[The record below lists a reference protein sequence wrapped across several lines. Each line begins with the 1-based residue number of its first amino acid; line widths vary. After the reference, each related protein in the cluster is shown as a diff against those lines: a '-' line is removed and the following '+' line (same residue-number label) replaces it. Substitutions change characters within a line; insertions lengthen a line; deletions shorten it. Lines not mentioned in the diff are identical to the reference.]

1 MYRKLSLI
9 FLLFSIGFVAKAQLS
24 YDLVQFG
31 ADYEKYIET
40 LGDKSTQ
47 EAMGDFLGF
56 YNTGRLTNP
65 QKMTVIKLSNQMVN
79 LNMGAP
85 TFNDYLRSMN
95 GLIENNQVSKF
106 DNWHKALN
114 LSLTQSKDE
123 FRDFLKVSRNIFA
136 DHIIFQQGIMK
147 WVSSNIDINL
157 QTKGEAAFIVKNTD
171 LVCYTPGDTLEIFK
185 TSGTFYPARNK
196 WVGTGGKLDWTR
208 VGMDSAKMYAELV
221 KYTIDFTSGFV
232 TADTALFYYP
242 LLFDKPIAGKV
253 IDRPMTLSMGDRS
266 TYPQFNSFRAVL
278 KDFPFGRAKFTGGF
292 GMKGKTI
299 IGTSVDSVKAQMVF
313 SYKDR
318 PVLKARAKELIV
330 RGDKVHT
337 QKSELI
343 IYVDKDSIYH
353 PQIEFTY
360 RLKDHFV
367 SVYRSDQGISQAP
380 FFDTYHNI
388 EFYCDEL
395 RWPLDNPKI
404 DIDMINDNQPAKFE
418 SNNYFRDI
426 RYEKVQGLLDYNPLV
441 RVKQYTEKLKIT
453 GFYIEDY
460 AKFFKSNKSDI
471 KIQMIEL
478 NDKGF
483 ISYDSEKEYVK
494 VRRKLQDYVNAH
506 AGKTDFD
513 AIAFFSVIKR
523 YPNAALSLINND
535 LQVQGVP
542 KFYFSD
548 SQNVYIIPKDQVITM
563 KKNRDMDFSGK
574 LHAGKVEFFGNG
586 FAFDYNRFQI
596 RLSNIDSM
604 KFFYKDEKTGTDLP
618 VKSALQNIYGT
629 LSIDH
634 PFNKSSRKKF
644 PGYPIFKSET
654 GANIYYDKA
663 TTYNGIYHR
672 NRFSFKLD
680 PFTLDSLNELNF
692 ETIKLEGTLLAG
704 GIIPDM
710 RADLN
715 LQEDKSLGFKIPE
728 ATYPM
733 YAGKGTGIMALY
745 LSDSGFFG
753 NGKIDYL
760 TSTSSSHKFELFLDS
775 MNAHCES
782 FDNKRNNLFPTVD
795 AVNTYERWMPYGDSL
810 LVSDKDL
817 DMQVSDKRS
826 AFNGTLLLSPG
837 AMTGNGYSDIEQ
849 ARLTAALL
857 YFKPD
862 NILTDSG
869 FFQLKSYVDS
879 TKFAFK
885 SGSVKANINLT
896 ARKGDFVSNTEGVNT
911 EFSFN
916 EYVGSFE
923 EFVWLMD
930 DQKIDFKSVGQAEE
944 PVSYL
949 LSVRTSQEGLTFK
962 TGLTTLDLKDYSL
975 YAKKVPYIAV
985 GDAQIFPDSQKV
997 VIREGANMDEIYR
1010 ANIIADT
1017 VTKYHKIEQAT
1028 LRIEGKFALRGT
1040 GTYEYMDQ
1048 KKNKQK
1054 FFLNEISIDPGHRL
1068 LAKTDIPD
1076 SIKFNAG
1083 TNIQFQGRVLLRSI
1097 ERNLEYDGFFLPK
1110 HTLAYPRTDWFRNKA
1125 IINPDSVFIDL
1136 QPTLTNQNKQVLTN
1150 GFYISNDSAHAYA
1163 AFFTRKRN
1171 GSDPELMKV
1180 EGVLYYDEKEK
1191 EFRMGPTDKLFKD
1204 GLKGNML
1211 KVNEGKKTT
1220 TGEGRFK
1227 FGYETGLF
1235 QFTTA
1240 GTAVFDVSDTSFRM
1254 HLAGL
1259 LNFPIPTIA
1268 LKLMFD
1274 SLYNQSDNAETPAF
1288 KADFMKK
1295 AVAELVD
1302 DKAVAKATEEIEEN
1316 SVQTTLELQKTMFIS
1331 ELNLKWNPTSRSL
1344 ISVGNI
1350 GINSFDKNRLERS
1363 VKGRLEMTKRRSG
1376 DDFVLYIQSAQNGS
1390 WYFFKYQ
1397 RNMLYIVGSDPLF
1410 NTYIKDNIDKLSKD
1424 EFKLRQANIAD
1435 RNRYVK
1441 AMKKTQ

>member
-1 MYRKLSLI
+1 MFKKFSLI
-9 FLLFSIGFVAKAQLS
+9 VLLFVTAFAAKAQLS
-24 YDLVQFG
+24 YDLVQFSN
-31 ADYEKYIET
+31 DFEKYIES
-40 LGDKSTQ
+40 LGDKPTQ

-65 QKMTVIKLSNQMVN
+65 QKMSVIKLSNQMLN
-79 LNMGAP
+79 LHMGAP
-85 TFNDYLRSMN
+85 TFNDYLRAMN
-95 GLIENNQVSKF
+95 GLIENNQVAKF

-123 FRDFLKVSRNIFA
+123 FKSFLRISRNIFA
-136 DHIIFQQGIMK
+136 DHIIAEQGVMK
-147 WVSSNIDINL
+147 WVSTNADINL

-171 LVCYTPGDTLEIFK
+171 LICYTVGDTLEIYK
-185 TSGTFYPARNK
+185 TSGVYYPNQHK
-196 WVGTGGKLDWTR
+196 WIGTGGRLDWTR

-232 TADTALFYYP
+232 TADTALFNYP
-242 LLFDKPIAGKV
+242 LLFEKPLAGKV
-253 IDRPMTLSMGDRS
+253 IDRAMTQSMGDRS
-266 TYPQFNSFRAVL
+266 VYPQFNSFLAVL
-278 KDFPFGRAKFTGGF
+278 KDYPFGRAKFTGGF

-313 SYKDR
+313 SFKDK
-318 PVLKARAKELIV
+318 PALKVKAKEIIV
-330 RGDKVHT
+330 RGDRVHT
-337 QKSELI
+337 QKAEAI
-343 IYVDKDSIYH
+343 ITVDKDSIYH

-367 SVYRSDQGISQAP
+367 SLYRSDQGISQAP

-388 EFYCDEL
+388 EFYCDEI
-395 RWPLDNPKI
+395 RWSLDNPKI

-418 SNNYFRDI
+418 SNNYFRDV
-426 RYEKVQGLLDYNPLV
+426 RYEKVQGMLDYNPLV

-453 GFYIEDY
+453 GFYITDY
-460 AKFFKSNKSDI
+460 ANFFRSNKSDI

-483 ISYDSEKEYVK
+483 VSYDSEKEYVK

-513 AIAFFSVIKR
+513 AIAFFSIIKR
-523 YPNAALSLINND
+523 YPNASLSLINND
-535 LQVQGVP
+535 LVVQGVP

-548 SQNVYIIPKDQVITM
+548 SQNVYIIPKDQQITI
-563 KKNRDMDFSGK
+563 KKNRNMDFSGK

-586 FAFDYNRFQI
+586 FSFDYNAFQI
-596 RLSNIDSM
+596 RLSNVDSM
-604 KFFYKDEKTGTDLP
+604 KFFYKDDVTGADLP

-634 PFNKSSRKKF
+634 PFNKSSRKKY

-654 GANIYYDKA
+654 GASIYYDKV
-663 TTYNGIYHR
+663 TTYNGVYDR

-692 ETIKLEGTLLAG
+692 ETIKLEGTFLAG

-715 LQEDKSLGFKIPE
+715 LQEDKSLGFKLPE
-728 ATYPM
+728 TTYPM
-733 YAGKGTGIMALY
+733 YGGKGTGSIALY

-753 NGKIDYL
+753 NGKLDYL
-760 TSTSSSHKFELFLDS
+760 TSTSSSKKFELFLDS
-775 MNAHCES
+775 MNADCDAFE
-782 FDNKRNNLFPTVD
+782 NKRNQLFPTVE
-795 AVNTYERWMPYGDSL
+795 AVNTYEHWMPYADTL
-810 LVSDKDL
+810 LVSDKDRT
-817 DMQVSDKRS
+817 MQVSDKRS
-826 AFNGTLLLSPG
+826 TFHGTLSLTPA
-837 AMTGNGYSDIEQ
+837 AMTGDGFVDIDK
-849 ARLTAALL
+849 ARLIAKLL
-857 YFKPD
+857 YLKPD
-862 NILTDSG
+862 NILTDDG
-869 FFQLKSYVDS
+869 IFQLKSHIDS

-885 SGSVKANINLT
+885 SGSVKGNINLT
-896 ARKGDFVSNTEGVNT
+896 ARKADFVFNTQGINT
-911 EFSFN
+911 DFTFN
-916 EYVGSFE
+916 EYTGSFE
-923 EFVWLMD
+923 EFTWLMD
-930 DQKIDFKSVGQAEE
+930 AQKIDFTSK
-944 PVSYL
+944 PVSDEIPSYL

-962 TGLTTLDLKDYSL
+962 TALTTLDLIDYTL
-975 YAKKVPYIAV
+975 YAKRIPFIAV
-985 GDAQIFPDSQKV
+985 GDAHIFPDSQKV
-997 VIREGANMDEIYR
+997 VIRGGANMDELSR
-1010 ANIIADT
+1010 AKITADT
-1017 VTKYHKIEQAT
+1017 ITKYHKIEDAK
-1028 LRIEGKFALRGT
+1028 LRIEGRFALGGT
-1040 GTYEYMDQ
+1040 GTYEYVDQ

-1054 FFLNEISIDPGHRL
+1054 FFLNEIGIDEKHRL

-1076 SIKFNAG
+1076 SIQFYAG
-1083 TNIQFQGRVLLRSI
+1083 TNIRFQGRVLLRSV

-1110 HTLAYPRTDWFRNKA
+1110 HKLPYPRTDWFRNTA
-1125 IINPDSVFIDL
+1125 VISPDSVFINV
-1136 QPTLTNQNKQVLTN
+1136 QPTLTNQNRQALTN

-1180 EGVLYYDEKEK
+1180 EGVLYYDDKEK

-1204 GLKGNML
+1204 GLKGNTL
-1211 KVNEGKKTT
+1211 TVNEGKQTT
-1220 TGEGRFK
+1220 VGEGRFK
-1227 FGYETGLF
+1227 FGYETGKF
-1235 QFTTA
+1235 EFITA
-1240 GTAVFDVSDTSFRM
+1240 GTATLHAADTTFTM

-1259 LNFPIPTIA
+1259 LNFPIPSSA
-1268 LKLMFD
+1268 LKLMYD
-1274 SLYNQSDNAETPAF
+1274 SLYNQSDNGEAPAF

-1295 AVAELVD
+1295 AVAEWVD
-1302 DKAVAKATEEIEEN
+1302 DKSRAKATEEIEDN
-1316 SVQTTLELQKTMFIS
+1316 NVKLISDLQKTIFLS
-1331 ELNLKWNPTSRSL
+1331 ELHMKWNASSRSL

-1350 GINSFDKNRLERS
+1350 GINSFEKFRLERM

-1376 DDFVLYIQSAQNGS
+1376 DDFVLYIQSPQNGS

-1397 RNMLYIVGSDPLF
+1397 RNILYVVGSDALF
-1410 NTYIKDNIDKLSKD
+1410 NQYIKDNIDKLSKD

-1441 AMKKTQ
+1441 AMKKQ

>member
-1 MYRKLSLI
+1 MVRKFSLI
-9 FLLFSIGFVAKAQLS
+9 FLLFSVGFAAKAQLS

-31 ADYEKYIET
+31 ADYEKYIES
-40 LGDKSTQ
+40 LGDKPTQ
-47 EAMGDFLGF
+47 ESMGDFLGF

-65 QKMTVIKLSNQMVN
+65 QKMSVIKLSNQMVN
-79 LNMGAP
+79 LHMGAP

-95 GLIENNQVSKF
+95 GLIENNQVGKF
-106 DNWHKALN
+106 DTWHKALN
-114 LSLTQSKDE
+114 LSLSQSKDE
-123 FRDFLKVSRNIFA
+123 FKEFLKISRNIFA
-136 DHIIFQQGIMK
+136 DHIIFEQGVMK

-157 QTKGEAAFIVKNTD
+157 QTKGEAAFVVKNTD
-171 LVCYTPGDTLEIFK
+171 LICYTTGDTLEIYR
-185 TSGTFYPARNK
+185 TSGVYYPNRKK
-196 WVGTGGKLDWTR
+196 WIGTGGKIDWTR
-208 VGMDSAKMYAELV
+208 VGTDSAKMYADLV
-221 KYTIDFTSGFV
+221 KYSIDFTSGFV

-242 LLFDKPIAGKV
+242 MLFEKPIAGKV
-253 IDRPMTLSMGDRS
+253 IDRPMTQSMGERS
-266 TYPQFNSFRAVL
+266 TYPQFSSFQAVL

-299 IGTSVDSVKAQMVF
+299 IGTSVDSIKAQMVF
-313 SYKDR
+313 SYKDK
-318 PVLKARAKELIV
+318 PVFKVRAKELIV

-343 IYVDKDSIYH
+343 ILLDKDSIYH
-353 PQIEFTY
+353 PQVEFTY
-360 RLKDHFV
+360 RLKDAFV

-388 EFYCDEL
+388 EFYCDEI

-418 SNNYFRDI
+418 SNNYFRDV

-460 AKFFKSNKSDI
+460 ANFFKSNKSDI

-506 AGKTDFD
+506 AGRTDFD
-513 AIAFFSVIKR
+513 AIAFFSIIKR
-523 YPNAALSLINND
+523 YPNASLSLINND
-535 LQVQGVP
+535 LIVQGVP

-548 SQNVYIIPKDQVITM
+548 SQNVYIIPKDQQITI
-563 KKNRDMDFSGK
+563 KKNRNMDFSGK

-586 FAFDYNRFQI
+586 FAFDYNMFQI
-596 RLSNIDSM
+596 RLSNVDSM
-604 KFFYKDEKTGTDLP
+604 KFFYKDEKTGMDLP
-618 VKSALQNIYGT
+618 IKSALQNIYGT

-654 GANIYYDKA
+654 GANIYYDKV
-663 TTYNGIYHR
+663 TTYNGIYNR

-692 ETIKLEGTLLAG
+692 ETIKLEGTFLAG

-715 LQEDKSLGFKIPE
+715 LQEDKSLGFKITE

-733 YAGKGTGIMALY
+733 YGGKGTGTIALY

-753 NGKIDYL
+753 NGKLDYL

-775 MNAHCES
+775 VNAHCDAFE
-782 FDNKRNNLFPTVD
+782 NKRNTLFPTVS

-810 LVSDKDL
+810 LVLDKDI

-826 AFNGTLLLSPG
+826 FFNGTLLLTPG
-837 AMTGNGYSDIEQ
+837 AMTGNGHVDIDK
-849 ARLTAALL
+849 ARLIATLL
-857 YFKPD
+857 YLKPD

-869 FFQLKSYVDS
+869 FFQLKSHIDS
-879 TKFAFK
+879 TKFAFM

-896 ARKGDFVSNTEGVNT
+896 SRKGDFVLNTQGINT
-911 EFSFN
+911 DFTFN
-916 EYVGSFE
+916 QYVGSFE
-923 EFVWLMD
+923 DFTWFMD
-930 DQKIDFKSVGQAEE
+930 DEKIDFKSVIQGEE
-944 PVSYL
+944 PSSYL
-949 LSVRTSQEGLTFK
+949 VSVRTVQEGLTYK

-975 YAKKVPYIAV
+975 YAKKIPFIAV
-985 GDAQIFPDSQKV
+985 GDAHIFPDSQKV
-997 VIREGANMDEIYR
+997 VIREGANIDEIYHSK
-1010 ANIIADT
+1010 IIADT
-1017 VTKYHKIEQAT
+1017 LSKFHKIEEAT
-1028 LRIEGKFALRGT
+1028 LRIEGKFALKGT

-1054 FFLNEISIDPGHRL
+1054 FFLNEITIDAQHQL
-1068 LAKTDIPD
+1068 MAKTDIPD

-1083 TNIQFQGRVLLRSI
+1083 TNIRFQGRVVLRSI
-1097 ERNLEYDGFFLPK
+1097 EKNLEYDGFFLPT
-1110 HTLAYPRTDWFRNKA
+1110 HALSYPRTDWFRNKA
-1125 IINPDSVFIDL
+1125 IINPDSVFINL
-1136 QPTLTNQNKQVLTN
+1136 QPTLTNQNKQALTN

-1180 EGVLYYDEKEK
+1180 EGVLYYDEKDK
-1191 EFRMGPTDKLFKD
+1191 EFRMGSTDKLFKD
-1204 GLKGNML
+1204 GLKGNVL
-1211 KVNEGKKTT
+1211 KVNEGKQTT

-1227 FGYETGLF
+1227 FGYETGKF
-1235 QFTTA
+1235 EFTTA
-1240 GTAVFDVSDTSFRM
+1240 GTAVLDASDTSFKM

-1259 LNFPIPTIA
+1259 LNFPIPAAA
-1268 LKLMFD
+1268 LKLMYD
-1274 SLYNQSDNAETPAF
+1274 SLYNQSDNGEIPSF
-1288 KADFMKK
+1288 KSDFMKK

-1302 DKAVAKATEEIEEN
+1302 DKFVGRATEEIEEN
-1316 SVQTTLELQKTMFIS
+1316 SVKATPDLQKTIFIS
-1331 ELNLKWNPTSRSL
+1331 ELHLKWSPVSRSL

-1350 GINSFDKNRLERS
+1350 GINSFDKYRLERQ

-1376 DDFVLYIQSAQNGS
+1376 DDFVLYIQSPQNGS

-1397 RNMLYIVGSDPLF
+1397 RNILYVVGSDALF